1 MKKTTYT
8 QCGKHKN
15 LHIILLRTHI
25 TNYMLEKNK
34 SAWTKKYINNNKILD
49 KCFKI
54 YTIIKGCEFM
64 ENENLIIKDDIS
76 NEEIKNLIYTIRGKQ
91 VMLDSDVAML
101 YHYQTKRINEA
112 VKRNKERFPE
122 NFCFQ
127 LTTEEIK
134 NIKMPNVVLNLK
146 NENNWS
152 QFATSSKS
160 ENIKHRGKKYLP
172 YVFTEQGIAMLS
184 GLLKNDIAVQVSIN
198 IMNAF
203 VEMRKFL
210 IQNGQIFERLTN
222 IECKLL
228 EHDKKFNEV
237 FNQLQVEENIKQK
250 IFFEGQ
256 IYDAYSLIIDII
268 KKANKKILII
278 DNYIDDSV
286 LKMLTKKNNNVEV
299 VILTSDKSNIQQI
312 DIQKFNKEYPILKV
326 AKTNKFHDRF
336 IIIDNEEMYH
346 LGASIKDLGKK
357 CFGINKIEDVE
368 IMEKI
373 LNHK

>member
-1 MKKTTYT
+1 
-8 QCGKHKN
+8 
-15 LHIILLRTHI
+15 
-25 TNYMLEKNK
+25 
-34 SAWTKKYINNNKILD
+34 
-49 KCFKI
+49 
-54 YTIIKGCEFM
+54 M

-91 VMLDSDVAML
+91 VMLDSDVAIL

-112 VKRNKERFPE
+112 VKRNKERFQE

-146 NENNWS
+146 NENNWP

-222 IECKLL
+222 IEYKLL

-368 IMEKI
+368 IIEKI
-373 LNHK
+373 LNYK

>member
-1 MKKTTYT
+1 
-8 QCGKHKN
+8 
-15 LHIILLRTHI
+15 
-25 TNYMLEKNK
+25 
-34 SAWTKKYINNNKILD
+34 
-49 KCFKI
+49 
-54 YTIIKGCEFM
+54 M
-64 ENENLIIKDDIS
+64 ENEINSLVVQDNIS

-101 YHYQTKRINEA
+101 YHYPTKRINEA
-112 VKRNKERFPE
+112 VNRNKQRFPE

-127 LTTEEIK
+127 LTEEEYKSLRFK
-134 NIKMPNVVLNLK
+134 NFTF
-146 NENNWS
+146 NEINSKDINEDNSLRS
-152 QFATSSKS
+152 QIATLDESAGRG
-160 ENIKHRGKKYLP
+160 KHRKYLP

-184 GLLKNDIAVQVSIN
+184 GLLKNDIAIQVSIN

-210 IQNGQIFERLTN
+210 AVNGQLFERLTN
-222 IECKLL
+222 VEYKLL
-228 EHDKKFNEV
+228 EHDKKFDKV
-237 FNQLQVEENIKQK
+237 FDQLQNEENIKQK

-286 LKMLTKKNNNVEV
+286 LKMLTKKNKNVEV
-299 VILTSDKSNIQQI
+299 VILTSDKSNIQKI
-312 DIQKFNKEYPILKV
+312 DIQKFNKEYPTLKV

-336 IIIDNEEMYH
+336 IVIDNKEMYH

-357 CFGINKIEDVE
+357 CFGINKIEDLD
-368 IMEKI
+368 IIEKFI
-373 LNHK
+373 NL

>member
-1 MKKTTYT
+1 
-8 QCGKHKN
+8 
-15 LHIILLRTHI
+15 
-25 TNYMLEKNK
+25 
-34 SAWTKKYINNNKILD
+34 
-49 KCFKI
+49 
-54 YTIIKGCEFM
+54 M

-91 VMLDSDVAML
+91 VMLDSDVARL
-101 YHYQTKRINEA
+101 FDYATKDLNRN
-112 VKRNKERFPE
+112 VKNNIERFPE
-122 NFCFQ
+122 YYCFQ
-127 LTTEEIK
+127 LTEEEYKSLRCKIFT
-134 NIKMPNVVLNLK
+134 L
-146 NENNWS
+146 NENGRG
-152 QFATSSKS
+152 Q
-160 ENIKHRGKKYLP
+160 HRKYLP
-172 YVFTEQGIAMLS
+172 YVFTEYGITMLA
-184 GLLKNDIAVQVSIN
+184 GLLKSDIAVNVSIKIVN
-198 IMNAF
+198 TFI
-203 VEMRKFL
+203 EMRKFL

-222 IECKLL
+222 IEYKLL

-368 IMEKI
+368 IIEKI
-373 LNHK
+373 LNYK

>member
-1 MKKTTYT
+1 
-8 QCGKHKN
+8 
-15 LHIILLRTHI
+15 
-25 TNYMLEKNK
+25 
-34 SAWTKKYINNNKILD
+34 
-49 KCFKI
+49 
-54 YTIIKGCEFM
+54 M

-112 VKRNKERFPE
+112 VKRNKERFQE

-222 IECKLL
+222 IEYKLL

-312 DIQKFNKEYPILKV
+312 DIQKFNKEYSILKV